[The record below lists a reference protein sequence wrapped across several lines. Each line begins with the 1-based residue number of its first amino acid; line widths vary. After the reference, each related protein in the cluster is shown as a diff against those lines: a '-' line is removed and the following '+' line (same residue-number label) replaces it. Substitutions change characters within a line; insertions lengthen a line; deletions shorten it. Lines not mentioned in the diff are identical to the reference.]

1 VKRGQCA
8 VRGASHAQMP
18 RHNAANRAE
27 NESTAS
33 QARPPDIRYIL
44 TACCDVSYSAFDV
57 QKDDSHT
64 GQGRVADWRSRRA
77 DGGEG
82 RDQRLRPCSG
92 LPGGV
97 AYSG

>member
-1 VKRGQCA
+1 MKRGQCA

-44 TACCDVSYSAFDV
+44 TACWDVSYSAFDV

-64 GQGRVADWRSRRA
+64 GQGRVAA
-77 DGGEG
+77 QEG
-82 RDQRLRPCSG
+82 RRRRRTGRASATVQRFTRRR
-92 LPGGV
+92 GV
-97 AYSG
+97 